1 MTVSGVERERGVAK
15 VGVGCGACRRAR
27 GCDMEWELTSTT
39 MQCLER
45 GNLGA

>member
-1 MTVSGVERERGVAK
+1 MTLSSVKRERGIAK
-15 VGVGCGACRRAR
+15 VAVGCGARRRAR
-27 GCDMEWELTSTT
+27 GCDVEWELTSTT